1 MLYYIHQTPLSSCS
15 VQGGSGD
22 ETTFCLT
29 VAIFMRLHSYN
40 SPSFCVRLMH
50 LVWNFTHTT
59 QSGLQCIIM
68 SLDNGRLYSQRITLC
83 NQSDTVKIGMCY
95 YVLKMIAGN
104 YCLSTALFYSIL
116 TRIYRS
122 KGTIMSYDHAPHVDY
137 NICLPVC
144 LSEQLN

>member
-1 MLYYIHQTPLSSCS
+1 
-15 VQGGSGD
+15 
-22 ETTFCLT
+22 
-29 VAIFMRLHSYN
+29 
-40 SPSFCVRLMH
+40 
-50 LVWNFTHTT
+50 
-59 QSGLQCIIM
+59 M

-137 NICLPVC
+137 NMFASMPLRATK
-144 LSEQLN
+144 LSQSSLYSQSPDTFKIK